1 VKRVM
6 QVMAGAHHGGAE
18 AFFTRLAVAL
28 GAAGL
33 EQSIVIRRD
42 AQRAQ
47 LLREGGIDPVEA
59 PFRSFLDW
67 RTPRVLKH
75 EVRRF
80 KPDVLL
86 AWMNRATDFCRPGRY
101 VFAAR
106 LGGYYDPKHYRRFD
120 HLVANTEDIRQWLI
134 AQGFAP
140 ERVHYLPNF
149 AEGRPMRPLQRAT
162 FETPEDAPLLLCLG
176 RMHPNKA
183 FDVALE
189 ALAELPGA
197 YLWLAGDGP
206 ERAGL
211 GAKVAQLGIADRVRF
226 IGWRD
231 DVPALLASA
240 DMLVCPSRHEPL
252 GNVIIEGW
260 AHGCPVVASSA
271 AGPRWLIR
279 HGLDGLLV
287 PIDDAQAL
295 AAALRRL
302 IEDRELGRALAAA
315 GRARIES
322 EFSESVVVA
331 RYLEFFE
338 RVRR

>member
-1 VKRVM
+1 M

-28 GAAGL
+28 TATGV
-33 EQSIVIRRD
+33 EQSVVIRRD
-42 AQRAQ
+42 PQRATQ
-47 LLREGGIDPVEA
+47 LRQGGITPVEA
-59 PFRSFLDW
+59 PFRNFLDW
-67 RTPRVLKH
+67 RTPRVLAH
-75 EVRRF
+75 EIKRF

-106 LGGYYDPKHYRRFD
+106 LGGYYDPKHYRRCD

-134 AQGFAP
+134 AQGFA
-140 ERVHYLPNF
+140 EDRVHYLPNF
-149 AEGRPMRPLQRAT
+149 AEGRPMPPVSRQL
-162 FETPEDAPLLLCLG
+162 FDTPDDAPLLLCLG

-197 YLWLAGDGP
+197 YLWIAGEGP
-206 ERAGL
+206 ERPGL
-211 GAKVAQLGIADRVRF
+211 DAKVAQLGLAPRVRF

-231 DVPALLASA
+231 DVPALLAAS

-271 AGPRWLIR
+271 AGPRWLIH
-279 HGLDGLLV
+279 HGADGLLV

-315 GRARIES
+315 GRERIVT
-322 EFSESVVVA
+322 EFSESVVVD
-331 RYLEFFE
+331 RYREFFE
-338 RVRR
+338 RVTR

>member
-1 VKRVM
+1 VTRVM

-28 GAAGL
+28 AASGL

-42 AQRAQ
+42 PQRAAQ
-47 LLREGGIDPVEA
+47 LRQGGIVPIEA

-67 RTPRVLKH
+67 RTPRLLSQEIK
-75 EVRRF
+75 RF
-80 KPDVLL
+80 KPDLLL
-86 AWMNRATDFCRPGRY
+86 AWMNRASDFCRPGRY

-106 LGGYYDPKHYRRFD
+106 LGGYYDPKHYRRCD

-134 AQGFAP
+134 AQGFAA

-149 AEGRPMRPLQRAT
+149 AEGRPMPPVSRRE
-162 FETPEDAPLLLCLG
+162 FDTPDDAPLLLCLG

-197 YLWLAGDGP
+197 YLWIAGEGP

-211 GAKVAQLGIADRVRF
+211 DAKVAQLGLASRVRF

-231 DVPALLASA
+231 DVPALLAAS

-302 IEDRELGRALAAA
+302 IEDKDLGRALATA
-315 GRARIES
+315 GRERIET
-322 EFSESVVVA
+322 EFSESVVVE
-331 RYLEFFE
+331 RYREFFD
-338 RVRR
+338 RVKR